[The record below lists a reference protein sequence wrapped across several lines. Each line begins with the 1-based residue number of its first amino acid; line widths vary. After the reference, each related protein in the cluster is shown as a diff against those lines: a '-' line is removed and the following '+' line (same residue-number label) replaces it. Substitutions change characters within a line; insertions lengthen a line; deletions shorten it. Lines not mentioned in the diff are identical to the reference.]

1 MSLPLLCPCPQQTR
15 ALTSLNSQA
24 HPMLPFAP
32 QVGNEPLPKA
42 SGWVPKDVIRLA
54 QAFKH
59 SNRIK
64 TEWK

>member
-1 MSLPLLCPCPQQTR
+1 MPANPPFLLPLSHGRFL
-15 ALTSLNSQA
+15 S
-24 HPMLPFAP
+24 HPMLAFAP